1 MLVLFSRQS
10 DILGV
15 FVTLDTEDTDSGV
28 FVVEGRRDD
37 LAPSLYFDDARTGST
52 VVWAVLLEVER
63 MKPGCCGALLIMVLL
78 RGKGGF
84 VDGFKSPRCIIGVLY
99 PSAFTFGI
107 KGSVPLLHEY
117 SELSEGGG

>member
-1 MLVLFSRQS
+1 MFVLVSRQS

-15 FVTLDTEDTDSGV
+15 FVALGTEDRDSGDII
-28 FVVEGRRDD
+28 VEGRRDD
-37 LAPSLYFDDARTGST
+37 LAPRPYFDDACPGNT

-84 VDGFKSPRCIIGVLY
+84 VDGFISPRCIIVVLY
-99 PSAFTFGI
+99 PSALTFGI
-107 KGSVPLLHEY
+107 NGSVPLLHEY